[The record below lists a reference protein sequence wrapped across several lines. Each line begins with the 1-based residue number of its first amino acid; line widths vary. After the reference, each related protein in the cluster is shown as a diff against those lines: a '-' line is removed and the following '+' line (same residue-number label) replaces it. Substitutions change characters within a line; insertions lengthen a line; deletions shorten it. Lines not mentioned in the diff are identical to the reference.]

1 MYAFFRLPQHQL
13 VSRWLTGKA
22 VTTTT
27 TTAVTTS
34 TTQSSIRLSSLI
46 FVMKI
51 NNFVIQPSR
60 LWTRFKKRLPP
71 CLIETL
77 IAMTKSDVITERVAL
92 PIVVQTETGSK
103 TTMRKTM
110 KMRSM
115 QRESL
120 EIIVVRR
127 GIMAEIIRS

>member
-1 MYAFFRLPQHQL
+1 M
-13 VSRWLTGKA
+13 

-27 TTAVTTS
+27 MTAMTTS
-34 TTQSSIRLSSLI
+34 TTQSSLGLSSLI

-51 NNFVIQPSR
+51 NNFMIQPSR
-60 LWTRFKKRLPP
+60 LWTRFKQRLLP

-77 IAMTKSDVITERVAL
+77 IAMMKSDVITKRVAL
-92 PIVVQTETGSK
+92 PIVVQTGTGSK
-103 TTMRKTM
+103 TTMKKTM

-120 EIIVVRR
+120 EFIVVPR
-127 GIMAEIIRS
+127 GIVYEIIKSKGTIG